1 VYTYNFWLS
10 FKHLTPED
18 KLISILRKSPAD
30 QYSIYRKLN
39 DIKMSDILSAIAKL
53 EKEKKIHVIN
63 HRRSERTGL
72 NVPIYS
78 ISTDSQI
85 TNRLNI
91 DSLLAGVCT
100 ERLIEYPFLDRNLI
114 STNLRA
120 TILDIGSAPSSLTK
134 TVSKFGNAMW
144 RVVGIDINRLHD
156 IEGISCFTFYRMDS
170 RKLGFC
176 DEVFDQVICIST
188 VEHIGVVSE
197 AYDIHQEDDQ
207 GDIKMMSEIHR
218 VLKKGGTLVLTL
230 PYGKTMQKR
239 EYRIYNQTSL
249 ARLISEFS
257 VIKKEFYQYDNGIW
271 KECVSESEAN
281 NMANNDL
288 IPSYLHSNIC
298 LCLLL
303 KKQKT

>member
-1 VYTYNFWLS
+1 M
-10 FKHLTPED
+10 TPED

-30 QYSIYRKLN
+30 QYTIYRKLN
-39 DIKMSDILSAIAKL
+39 DVRMSEILGAIAKL
-53 EKEKKIHVIN
+53 EKEKKIYVID

-72 NVPIYS
+72 SVPIYS
-78 ISTDSQI
+78 IYTDSQI

-100 ERLIEYPFLDRNLI
+100 ERLIEYPFLERNLI

-120 TILDIGSAPSSLTK
+120 TILDIGSAQSTLVK
-134 TVSKFGNAMW
+134 AVAKFGDAMW
-144 RVVGIDINRLHD
+144 RVIGIDINRLHD
-156 IEGISCFTFYRMDS
+156 IEGISFFTFYRMDS

-188 VEHIGVVSE
+188 VEHIGFLSE
-197 AYDIHQEDDQ
+197 AYDIHDEDDQ
-207 GDIKMMSEIHR
+207 GDVKMISEIYR
-218 VLKKGGTLVLTL
+218 VLKKGGTLILTL
-230 PYGKTMQKR
+230 PYGTTMQKR

-249 ARLISEFS
+249 ASLISEFS
-257 VIKKEFYQYDNGIW
+257 IIKKEFYQYDNGIW
-271 KECVSESEAN
+271 KKCVSESEAN
-281 NMANNDL
+281 KMANKDV

-303 KKQKT
+303 KKNSRLDN

>member
-1 VYTYNFWLS
+1 M
-10 FKHLTPED
+10 TPED

-39 DIKMSDILSAIAKL
+39 DVKMSEILSAIANL
-53 EKEKKIHVIN
+53 EKEKKIHVID

-72 NVPIYS
+72 SVPIYS
-78 ISTDSQI
+78 ISIDSQI

-120 TILDIGSAPSSLTK
+120 TILDIGSAQSFLTK
-134 TVSKFGNAMW
+134 TVAKFGNAMW
-144 RVVGIDINRLHD
+144 RVVGIDINRLLD
-156 IEGISCFTFYRMDS
+156 NEGISSFTFYRMDS

-188 VEHIGVVSE
+188 VEHLGVVSE
-197 AYDIHQEDDQ
+197 AYGIHQEDDQ
-207 GDIKMMSEIHR
+207 GDVKMMSEIHR

-249 ARLISEFS
+249 ASLICQFS
-257 VIKKEFYQYDNGIW
+257 VVKKEFYQYDNGIW
-271 KECVSESEAN
+271 KKCVSETEAN

-303 KKQKT
+303 KKTKDSIT